1 VTGTPARKVGR
12 YEVEREL
19 AEGGMGV
26 VYLARQ
32 PSLERPVVLKRMRRE
47 LAADEEAEERFSR
60 EARSAAAI
68 HHPNVIGVFD
78 CFTWRGEPYIVCEY
92 VDGLDAASLLAKSG
106 PLPPRIAALIVL
118 EIARGLEELH
128 ARALVHR
135 DLKPDNVLVG
145 RGGEVKIAD
154 FGVAHDAKARSLTRS
169 GVSLGTPA
177 YMSPEQLRGEK
188 ADPRTDLFALGV
200 LFYELLSGRTPYAET
215 EASASHEES
224 SLLQR
229 IERGAFTPLRRAAP
243 GTPRALRAI
252 VKLCL
257 QPKLKRRIPSATPL
271 CRRLEAHLGATP
283 PSEARREIAAWLDS
297 QKLLPA
303 KGRTR
308 RASKPASSSDTR
320 ARRRRWLALAAALA
334 GLLAAA
340 ALLERPREELVD
352 RLGAVLSQEAGAG
365 SREPRLADHGR

>member
-128 ARALVHR
+128 ARA
-135 DLKPDNVLVG
+135 P
-145 RGGEVKIAD
+145 
-154 FGVAHDAKARSLTRS
+154 
-169 GVSLGTPA
+169 LGTPA

-243 GTPRALRAI
+243 GTPRALRAV
-252 VKLCL
+252 VKQCL